1 MAGGSSSQ
9 PAVALDCRTSPD
21 ERYPFAAAWFNARL
35 RRALAYLRPAFSTVV
50 ADDYLVEGLP
60 DLSPADSAQ
69 LRQHAGHIA
78 VNGAGESN
86 LFFWLVANKQ
96 IQKKSKLIIWLNG
109 GPGCSSADGYF
120 LESGPLRF
128 VDQKL
133 TINKGGWH
141 EFANV
146 LFLDQPVGTGLSYT
160 TEPLLET
167 LDEITDHFLG
177 FLKAFF
183 AIFPDRAE
191 DELYL
196 AGESYAGTYIPY
208 FARGVLD
215 HNEHVAAGDIAYKL
229 QGIVIGNGWIDP
241 LHQYTSFI
249 PYIEQHGLSTPQ
261 LMEEMVAQQQIC
273 LDAIRLHDRIT
284 QDSCEQI
291 VQLVMQHSVQAG
303 QKNPRCINQY
313 DVRLTDDFPAC
324 GLNWPYE
331 LPQMATYL
339 RREDVLKAL
348 NAAGAATPWSECS
361 SHVSQALRN
370 DDSAPAVGLLPGIL
384 EKAKVLLFSGDQ
396 DLICNYIGTEYLISN
411 MTWQGIQGFQDAPK
425 IGWTVQDQSAGVWKQ
440 ARNLTYVVLHNAS
453 HMVPYDQPFA
463 ALDMMN
469 RFMDLDPKMQSFSSK
484 LDTDIQED
492 EEVPPGGQK
501 VDIDQPKGSY
511 FSSKGSAVLLFVM
524 MAVGVGAFIVIR
536 NNRRQSKRGSDH
548 DGVQWF
554 PLGTNTSGGRRRV
567 LNHEDELDE
576 LVVEGRIQDSDEED
590 EDDDDARVIAR
601 P

>member
-1 MAGGSSSQ
+1 MVGG
-9 PAVALDCRTSPD
+9 
-21 ERYPFAAAWFNARL
+21 
-35 RRALAYLRPAFSTVV
+35 V
-50 ADDYLVEGLP
+50 ADDYLVKGLP
-60 DLSPADSAQ
+60 ELSPADSAQ

-78 VNGAGESN
+78 VDGAGESN

-96 IQKKSKLIIWLNG
+96 VQKKSKLIIWLNG
-109 GPGCSSADGYF
+109 ARIKISSADGYF

-146 LFLDQPVGTGLSYT
+146 LFLDQPVGTGLSYS
-160 TEPLLET
+160 TEPLLGT
-167 LDEITDHFLG
+167 LKEITDHFLG

-183 AIFPDRAE
+183 AIFPDRAQ

-215 HNEHVAAGDIAYKL
+215 HNEHVAAEDIAYKL

-249 PYIEQHGLSTPQ
+249 PYVEQHGLSTPQ

-284 QDSCEQI
+284 QDACEQI
-291 VQLVMQHSVQAG
+291 VQLVMQHSVNAG

-348 NAAGAATPWSECS
+348 HATGAATPWTECS

-384 EKAKVLLFSGDQ
+384 EKAKD
-396 DLICNYIGTEYLISN
+396 T
-411 MTWQGIQGFQDAPK
+411 PK

-453 HMVPYDQPFA
+453 HMVPYDQPYA

-469 RFMDLDPKMQSFSSK
+469 RFMELDPKMQSFSSK
-484 LDTDIQED
+484 LDTDVQED

-536 NNRRQSKRGSDH
+536 NNRRQKKRGSDH

-554 PLGTNTSGGRRRV
+554 PLGSNTSGGRRGV

-576 LVVEGRIQDSDEED
+576 LVVEGGIQDSDEDD
-590 EDDDDARVIAR
+590 EHDDDERIIAR